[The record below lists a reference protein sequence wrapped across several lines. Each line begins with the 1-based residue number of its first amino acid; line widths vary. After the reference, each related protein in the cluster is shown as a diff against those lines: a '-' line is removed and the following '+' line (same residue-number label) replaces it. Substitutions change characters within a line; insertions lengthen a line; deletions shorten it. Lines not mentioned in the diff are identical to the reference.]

1 MLLVRASLV
10 LFSVLSP
17 VKVVC
22 LLAVLRV
29 LIRSWNG
36 FATDEY
42 SILIVFIPLTR
53 SLIQSLTNSVR
64 AIEIWGLGLSLRNL
78 KAFSVYRLIQR
89 FGWWL
94 SAQSFLARDV
104 RWWLPCSCWG
114 DVWAK
119 YLHLLSWTAC
129 VIAIHF
135 GLNFGVCSHPQL
147 VIQCLSLIA
156 FADVSYFFVDFCIDS
171 WGLVLQKDFLWSK
184 NILWTGLIFAR
195 ECLWPWF

>member
-89 FGWWL
+89 FG
-94 SAQSFLARDV
+94 
-104 RWWLPCSCWG
+104 
-114 DVWAK
+114 
-119 YLHLLSWTAC
+119 
-129 VIAIHF
+129 
-135 GLNFGVCSHPQL
+135 
-147 VIQCLSLIA
+147 
-156 FADVSYFFVDFCIDS
+156 
-171 WGLVLQKDFLWSK
+171 
-184 NILWTGLIFAR
+184 
-195 ECLWPWF
+195 